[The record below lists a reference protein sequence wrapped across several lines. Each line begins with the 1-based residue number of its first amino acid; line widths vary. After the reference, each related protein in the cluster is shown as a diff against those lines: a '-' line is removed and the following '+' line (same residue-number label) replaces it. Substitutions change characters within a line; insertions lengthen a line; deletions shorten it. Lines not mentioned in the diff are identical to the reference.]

1 MVELT
6 DSARHCLD
14 AYLALV
20 RSSLRHCPSVDV
32 ADVERDVVEHIQ
44 HALSGTEGP
53 VDTAELRE
61 VLRRLGSP
69 SQWVPR
75 EELSRVQRAVLALRT
90 GPEDLRLGYLA
101 FGLLAGTLL
110 AAACL
115 NHNLGFA
122 GMVPFLVLGIAANF
136 LLARASLSA
145 TPDLGEAE
153 RWLIYPSLVVVYV
166 PMTALLLLW
175 PLPVAVLA
183 EALLHDAAHNLE
195 ALAWTQQYPL
205 GTITALTLGTLG
217 SLWWA
222 FLGFVAWRWPEVVRD
237 CFAPFAGKFCRRR
250 SFLIFSAA
258 CVLVFIS
265 CMAATVGALRGKT
278 PYL

>member
-1 MVELT
+1 MGELT
-6 DSARHCLD
+6 DAARRCLD
-14 AYLALV
+14 DYLADV
-20 RSSLRHCPSVDV
+20 RSSLRHCQSVDV

-53 VDTAELRE
+53 VDTPELRN

-69 SQWVPR
+69 SQWVPQ
-75 EELSRVQRAVLALRT
+75 EELSRLQRALLALRT

-101 FGLLAGTLL
+101 FGLLTGTLL
-110 AAACL
+110 TAACL
-115 NHNLGFA
+115 NHNLGFG
-122 GMVPFLVLGIAANF
+122 GMLPFLVLGLAANF

-145 TPDLGEAE
+145 APVLGGAE

-166 PMTALLLLW
+166 PMTALMLLW
-175 PLPVAVLA
+175 PVPVAILA
-183 EALLHDAAHNLE
+183 EALLHDAGRNLE
-195 ALAWTQQYPL
+195 VLVWTQQYPL
-205 GTITALTLGTLG
+205 GTITAFTLVTLG

-237 CFAPFAGKFCRRR
+237 CYAPFACRFRRRR
-250 SFLIFSAA
+250 SFLILSAA
-258 CVLVFIS
+258 CVLIFLS
-265 CMAATVGALRGKT
+265 CMAFTVGALRGKT

>member
-1 MVELT
+1 MGELT
-6 DSARHCLD
+6 DAARRCLD
-14 AYLALV
+14 DYLALV
-20 RSSLRHCPSVDV
+20 RSSLRQCPSVDT

-53 VDTAELRE
+53 VDTPELRD

-75 EELSRVQRAVLALRT
+75 EELSLLQRAVLALRT
-90 GPEDLRLGYLA
+90 GPEDLRLGYLS

-115 NHNLGFA
+115 NQNLGFG
-122 GMVPFLVLGIAANF
+122 GMLPFLVLGIAASF
-136 LLARASLSA
+136 LVARASLSA
-145 TPDLGEAE
+145 APGLGGAE

-166 PMTALLLLW
+166 PMTALVLFW
-175 PLPVAVLA
+175 PVPGAILA

-195 ALAWTQQYPL
+195 ALAWTQPYPL
-205 GTITALTLGTLG
+205 GTITALTLGTVG

-237 CFAPFAGKFCRRR
+237 CYAPFAGRFRRRR
-250 SFLIFSAA
+250 SFLIFTAT
-258 CVLVFIS
+258 CVLVFLS
-265 CMAATVGALRGKT
+265 CMAVTVGALRGKT
-278 PYL
+278 PYF